1 MDEMCKLTLAQIQE
15 RELRMMRLFVDLC
28 ERHGLTYW
36 LGGGTLL
43 GAVRHKGFIPW
54 DDDIDLMM
62 PRGDYDRLM
71 EYAQEIDSTGKY
83 RLASYE
89 LGNLNYPF
97 AKIYDLDTTIQKL
110 YDEDETEKNLWID
123 IFPLD
128 GMPDDE
134 REVKRIYK
142 KTMTARKMLRLKQA
156 RNGEGK
162 TALKRLLK
170 PAAKILLKPF
180 SDEALLS
187 YIDRNCR
194 MYSVEESHYM
204 GGIANGYGPWERMP
218 KKPFLVPTTLEFE
231 GMQVSVPGCWD
242 YYLKRLYGDYMQ
254 LPPVE
259 KRQTHDM
266 GVWARQTGEIE

>member
-110 YDEDETEKNLWID
+110 YDEDETGLKASQAIALSNPAVHW
-123 IFPLD
+123 
-128 GMPDDE
+128 
-134 REVKRIYK
+134 
-142 KTMTARKMLRLKQA
+142 LRLPKELGQVFCKTI
-156 RNGEGK
+156 RINYDRGK
-162 TALKRLLK
+162 NVN
-170 PAAKILLKPF
+170 ICNF
-180 SDEALLS
+180 
-187 YIDRNCR
+187 
-194 MYSVEESHYM
+194 
-204 GGIANGYGPWERMP
+204 
-218 KKPFLVPTTLEFE
+218 
-231 GMQVSVPGCWD
+231 
-242 YYLKRLYGDYMQ
+242 
-254 LPPVE
+254 
-259 KRQTHDM
+259 
-266 GVWARQTGEIE
+266 